1 MRFSGFAFRMGAGA
15 LAAASVL
22 AAAATSRAGSAYDGR
37 WNVVINSPSAECR
50 AGALPLKIENGSL
63 GYNGY
68 VPVRVSGSVAG
79 NGAVTVRV
87 SSGGR
92 SASGSGQ
99 LSGDSGNGTWSGSAA
114 ETSCAGTWT
123 AQRAA

>member
-1 MRFSGFAFRMGAGA
+1 MLRDCLIASA
-15 LAAASVL
+15 LVVL
-22 AAAATSRAGSAYDGR
+22 GAATQPTFAQSRLAVGLL
-37 WNVVINSPSAECR
+37 ECR
-50 AGALPLKIENGSL
+50 AGAIPLKIENGSV

-92 SASGSGQ
+92 NASGSGH
-99 LSGDSGNGTWSGSAA
+99 LSGDSGTGTWSGSASD
-114 ETSCAGTWT
+114 TSCSGTWT
-123 AQRAA
+123 AHRTA

>member
-1 MRFSGFAFRMGAGA
+1 MRYSSFGFRICAG
-15 LAAASVL
+15 VL
-22 AAAATSRAGSAYDGR
+22 AATSVLGVAATSRAGSAYDGR
-37 WNVVINSPSAECR
+37 WNVVINSGSAECR
-50 AGALPLKIENGSL
+50 AGAIPLKIENGSV

-92 SASGSGQ
+92 NASGSGH
-99 LSGDSGNGTWSGSAA
+99 LSGDSGTGTWSGSASD
-114 ETSCAGTWT
+114 TSCSGTWT
-123 AQRAA
+123 AHRTA